1 MSWPVAFAVGM
12 FTAFFL
18 LFLFDLRLW
27 RTARKARNPFKNA
40 IARRLAMGP
49 CVVAV
54 GGGTGLSTLLKG
66 LKKFTQ
72 NITAVVA
79 VTDEGGSSGRLRTE
93 WGVLPPGDVRNCI
106 VALAENDNELRRLLD
121 FRFDRGEL
129 AGHSLGNLL
138 LLAVSELCGDF
149 SVAVEQINHL
159 LAIRGKVLPV
169 TTETITLAGTAEGRT
184 VRGELEISR
193 NGRALEGIWLEPEGA
208 RPLPEVLQAAE
219 EADLIVLG
227 PGSLFTSVIPNLL
240 LPDFARALREASA
253 PKVYVCNLMT
263 QPEETEG
270 MDIVR
275 HVEWVSAALGS
286 VPDIVVINSEPIPD
300 ALAAR
305 YRLQGAE
312 ALLLD
317 SRHGQRKKLE
327 RMGCAIL
334 ELPMLGILDAAAA
347 NAVAANAMTANA
359 MTANAMTA
367 NAVVRHDSAKLAE
380 RLFRLCREPEVRG
393 KAKKQRR
400 RS

>member
-18 LFLFDLRLW
+18 LLLFDLRLW
-27 RTARKARNPFKNA
+27 RAARVKARNPFQNA
-40 IARRLAMGP
+40 IAHRLSMGP
-49 CVVAV
+49 YVVAV

-66 LKKFTQ
+66 LKRFTR

-93 WGVLPPGDVRNCI
+93 WGVLPPGDVRNCM
-106 VALAENDNELRRLLD
+106 VALAENDNELKQLLD

-149 SVAVEQINHL
+149 SVAVERMNHL

-169 TTETITLAGTAEGRT
+169 TTETITLVGTAENKT

-193 NGRALEGIWLEPEGA
+193 NGRKLEGIWLEPEGA

-240 LPDFARALREASA
+240 LPDFARKLREAPA

-275 HVEWVSAALGS
+275 HVEWVSAALGG
-286 VPDIVVINSEPIPD
+286 VPDIIVVNSEPIPD
-300 ALAAR
+300 VLVAR

-312 ALLLD
+312 PLLLD
-317 SRHGQRKKLE
+317 GRQRKKLGKL
-327 RMGCAIL
+327 GCTIL
-334 ELPMLGILDAAAA
+334 ELPMLRVLGSE
-347 NAVAANAMTANA
+347 TANE
-359 MTANAMTA
+359 
-367 NAVVRHDSAKLAE
+367 VLRHDSAKLAE
-380 RLFRLCREPEVRG
+380 RLFRLCRELEEGR
-393 KAKKQRR
+393 
-400 RS
+400 